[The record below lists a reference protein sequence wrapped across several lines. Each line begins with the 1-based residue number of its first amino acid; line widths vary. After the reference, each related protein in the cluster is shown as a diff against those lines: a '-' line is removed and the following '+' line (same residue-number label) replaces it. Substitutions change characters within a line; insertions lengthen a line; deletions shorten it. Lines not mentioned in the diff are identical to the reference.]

1 MKKWLKLWIT
11 ALAILWMMWWI
22 ITTVNN
28 VEAATKNNSLTLT
41 IWAFNGWVNTCT
53 WSDYSFSATASTTE
67 QTKNQSKPFS
77 CAFWNSAAASVTLQ
91 MSWNMTWPMTIT
103 WGNIKLKNTE
113 WSATPTTI
121 KNGNTAISTYTA
133 FDSTPAVLF
142 KKKADTIWTW
152 AWTAVDI
159 QLTIPAWAPNG
170 TYNWTI
176 VLSY

>member
-41 IWAFNGWVNTCT
+41 IWPFNGWVNTCT
-53 WSDYSFSATASTTE
+53 WSDYSFTATASTSD
-67 QTKNQSKPFS
+67 QNVHQSKSFS
-77 CAFWNSAAASVTLQ
+77 CAFWATASSTVTLQ
-91 MSWNMTWPMTIT
+91 MSWNMTWPVTISS
-103 WGNIKLKNTE
+103 GSVKLKNTE
-113 WSATPTTI
+113 WTATPSALKSTT
-121 KNGNTAISTYTA
+121 NAISTFTA
-133 FDSTPAVLF
+133 FNTTPAVLF
-142 KKKADTIWTW
+142 SKAANKIWTW
-152 AWTAVDI
+152 AWSAIDI
-159 QLTIPAWAPNG
+159 QVTIPAWAPNG